1 MAEVFRYEVIPSSSW
16 AYLSTILM
24 VSLFLKFGRFFS
36 LRNLD
41 ILLLALLAPGLLVVL
56 HMSELRNQIDA
67 QISVVSDLER
77 RDAERDVSSAQSKAV
92 TASDLS
98 DETDNPARQNSG
110 QKSRNSS
117 LGEGGFQEM
126 RTADLNESADPS
138 SNSLNGPSGE
148 NGTKSDV
155 DDNDKKPALSELQL
169 RISNLVKESE
179 NLRDQQFDGHKWLVL
194 VGICLMIRMLIDP
207 YMIRRPLLEPNL
219 EFSGLTFLTVVLLL
233 VLIANLVSAKVTN
246 EDIVVAA
253 EGKEL
258 ATATASG
265 PSAAHGPGYRLLFLF
280 PNIPTSVANQE
291 PGLRNSY
298 RSPATPAS
306 LISVSKIMAIIGQ
319 LAVVIGIYMIGYLHF
334 GNTRMGIGIVTL
346 YLLLP
351 YTAEMS
357 GRVVHILPAAALVW
371 AIVCYRKPFW
381 AGIFIGLAMGLAYY
395 PMFLLPLWFSFYW
408 HRGLRDFIFGFFVMI
423 AVLAI
428 TLIFTSSDF
437 THYLQNLQAMFG
449 IWTPI
454 MSGLSGIWE
463 EGNIDPSFRVPVIAA
478 FFCMSISFAVW
489 PAQKNLGTLLG
500 CSAALMIAVQF
511 WHGFNGGL
519 LIAWYLPLTLLT
531 MFRPNLEDR
540 TSLSLLPNK

>member
-41 ILLLALLAPGLLVVL
+41 IVLLALLAPGLLVVL
-56 HMSELRNQIDA
+56 HMGELRNQIDVK
-67 QISVVSDLER
+67 INKISDLER
-77 RDAERDVSSAQSKAV
+77 RNADRTAASTQSKIDAE
-92 TASDLS
+92 SDLS
-98 DETDNPARQNSG
+98 DGNDNPAQQKPSQKG
-110 QKSRNSS
+110 QKGS
-117 LGEGGFQEM
+117 LGEDGFQEI
-126 RTADLNESADPS
+126 RTAELNESADAS
-138 SNSLNGPSGE
+138 ANGPPSD
-148 NGTKSDV
+148 NAAKIDV
-155 DDNDKKPALSELQL
+155 DGKDEKPELTELQL
-169 RISNLVKESE
+169 RISNLVTESRK
-179 NLRDQQFDGHKWLVL
+179 LRGQQLDGHKWLVF
-194 VGICLMIRMLIDP
+194 VGICLMVRMLIDP

-219 EFSGLTFLTVVLLL
+219 EFSGLTFLTIILLF

-280 PNIPTSVANQE
+280 PNIPTSVASQE
-291 PGLRNSY
+291 SGFKSDY

-463 EGNIDPSFRVPVIAA
+463 EGNVDPSFRVPVIAA

-519 LIAWYLPLTLLT
+519 LMAWYLPLTLLT

-540 TSLSLLPNK
+540 TSLSLFPNK

>member
-1 MAEVFRYEVIPSSSW
+1 MLPRGKNW
-16 AYLSTILM
+16 
-24 VSLFLKFGRFFS
+24 R
-36 LRNLD
+36 LRL
-41 ILLLALLAPGLLVVL
+41 
-56 HMSELRNQIDA
+56 
-67 QISVVSDLER
+67 
-77 RDAERDVSSAQSKAV
+77 
-92 TASDLS
+92 
-98 DETDNPARQNSG
+98 
-110 QKSRNSS
+110 
-117 LGEGGFQEM
+117 
-126 RTADLNESADPS
+126 
-138 SNSLNGPSGE
+138 
-148 NGTKSDV
+148 
-155 DDNDKKPALSELQL
+155 
-169 RISNLVKESE
+169 
-179 NLRDQQFDGHKWLVL
+179 
-194 VGICLMIRMLIDP
+194 
-207 YMIRRPLLEPNL
+207 
-219 EFSGLTFLTVVLLL
+219 
-233 VLIANLVSAKVTN
+233 
-246 EDIVVAA
+246 
-253 EGKEL
+253 
-258 ATATASG
+258 ASG

-319 LAVVIGIYMIGYLHF
+319 LAVVIGIYMIGYFAFRQYKDGDRNRNALLVYCRILRKCQVALSISFLPLRWF
-334 GNTRMGIGIVTL
+334 G
-346 YLLLP
+346 
-351 YTAEMS
+351 
-357 GRVVHILPAAALVW
+357 

-463 EGNIDPSFRVPVIAA
+463 EGNIDPSFRIPVIAA

-519 LIAWYLPLTLLT
+519 LMAWYLPLTLLT

>member
-41 ILLLALLAPGLLVVL
+41 IVLLALLAPGLLVVL
-56 HMSELRNQIDA
+56 HMGELRKQVDA
-67 QISVVSDLER
+67 KIERIVVSEQRIAEQSAADENEEKAKSEAHNGESKSSGNPAKADVNAADSKKGLKKDGFQKVQTAELT
-77 RDAERDVSSAQSKAV
+77 DAADSDDQSKTEPADGDASAV
-92 TASDLS
+92 
-98 DETDNPARQNSG
+98 EEKEDNPISEQQARLKN
-110 QKSRNSS
+110 
-117 LGEGGFQEM
+117 LTGES
-126 RTADLNESADPS
+126 T
-138 SNSLNGPSGE
+138 
-148 NGTKSDV
+148 TY
-155 DDNDKKPALSELQL
+155 
-169 RISNLVKESE
+169 
-179 NLRDQQFDGHKWLVL
+179 RDSQFAGHMWLVCIG
-194 VGICLMIRMLIDP
+194 VCLMIRMLIDP

-219 EFSGLTFLTVVLLL
+219 EFSGLTFLTIILLF

-258 ATATASG
+258 ATATASS
-265 PSAAHGPGYRLLFLF
+265 PSADHGPGYRLLFLF

-291 PGLRNSY
+291 LGFRNY
-298 RSPATPAS
+298 RSPATPTS

-319 LAVVIGIYMIGYLHF
+319 LAIVIGIYMIGYLHF
-334 GNTRMGIGIVTL
+334 NNTRMGIGIVTL

-371 AIVCYRKPFW
+371 AITCYRKPFW

-408 HRGLRDFIFGFFVMI
+408 HRGLKDFIFGFFVI
-423 AVLAI
+423 VAVLAI

-437 THYLQNLQAMFG
+437 GHYVENLKAMFG

-519 LIAWYLPLTLLT
+519 LMAWYLPLTLLT

-540 TSLSLLPNK
+540 TSLSLQHNK

>member
-1 MAEVFRYEVIPSSSW
+1 
-16 AYLSTILM
+16 
-24 VSLFLKFGRFFS
+24 
-36 LRNLD
+36 
-41 ILLLALLAPGLLVVL
+41 
-56 HMSELRNQIDA
+56 
-67 QISVVSDLER
+67 
-77 RDAERDVSSAQSKAV
+77 
-92 TASDLS
+92 
-98 DETDNPARQNSG
+98 
-110 QKSRNSS
+110 
-117 LGEGGFQEM
+117 
-126 RTADLNESADPS
+126 
-138 SNSLNGPSGE
+138 
-148 NGTKSDV
+148 
-155 DDNDKKPALSELQL
+155 
-169 RISNLVKESE
+169 
-179 NLRDQQFDGHKWLVL
+179 
-194 VGICLMIRMLIDP
+194 
-207 YMIRRPLLEPNL
+207 
-219 EFSGLTFLTVVLLL
+219 
-233 VLIANLVSAKVTN
+233 
-246 EDIVVAA
+246 
-253 EGKEL
+253 
-258 ATATASG
+258 
-265 PSAAHGPGYRLLFLF
+265 
-280 PNIPTSVANQE
+280 
-291 PGLRNSY
+291 
-298 RSPATPAS
+298 
-306 LISVSKIMAIIGQ
+306 
-319 LAVVIGIYMIGYLHF
+319 
-334 GNTRMGIGIVTL
+334 
-346 YLLLP
+346 
-351 YTAEMS
+351 MS

-463 EGNIDPSFRVPVIAA
+463 EGNIDPSFRIPVIAA

-519 LIAWYLPLTLLT
+519 LMAWYLPLTLLT

>member
-41 ILLLALLAPGLLVVL
+41 IVLLALLAPGLLVVL
-56 HMSELRNQIDA
+56 HMGELRNQIDVK
-67 QISVVSDLER
+67 INKISDLER
-77 RDAERDVSSAQSKAV
+77 RNADRSAASTQSKIDAE
-92 TASDLS
+92 SDLS
-98 DETDNPARQNSG
+98 DGTDNPAQQKPSQKG
-110 QKSRNSS
+110 QKGS
-117 LGEGGFQEM
+117 LGEDGFQEI
-126 RTADLNESADPS
+126 RTAELNESADAS
-138 SNSLNGPSGE
+138 ANGPPSD
-148 NGTKSDV
+148 NAAKVDV
-155 DDNDKKPALSELQL
+155 DGKDEKPELTELQL
-169 RISNLVKESE
+169 RISNLVTESGK
-179 NLRDQQFDGHKWLVL
+179 LRGQQLDGHKWLVF
-194 VGICLMIRMLIDP
+194 VGICLMVRMLIDP

-219 EFSGLTFLTVVLLL
+219 EFSGLTFLTIILLF

-280 PNIPTSVANQE
+280 PNIPTSVASQE
-291 PGLRNSY
+291 SGFKSDY

-463 EGNIDPSFRVPVIAA
+463 EGNVDPSFRVPVIAA

-519 LIAWYLPLTLLT
+519 LMAWYLPLTLLT